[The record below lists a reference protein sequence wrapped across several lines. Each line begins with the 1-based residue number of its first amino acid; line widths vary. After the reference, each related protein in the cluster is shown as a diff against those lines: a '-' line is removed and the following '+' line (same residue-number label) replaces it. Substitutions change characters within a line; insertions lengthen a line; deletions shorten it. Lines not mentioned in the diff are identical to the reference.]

1 MPVGVADYS
10 LSHDGGTTLG
20 PATADPAL
28 KDSCAGAGC
37 QGSMLGVGGSVYF
50 SHPDSAGPRVNMTV
64 MRSTDNAASWSS
76 SFAVSPPVRTQHRP
90 PARRPCPDLTRHAH
104 AGGQCATYEQ
114 CGVDY
119 SSLVPPSAADP
130 HHLGI
135 LWEEGCLAAGAIE
148 PACPP
153 HLAQARRGGAG
164 RARGLVAF
172 LWYSKVPLSF

>member
-1 MPVGVADYS
+1 
-10 LSHDGGTTLG
+10 
-20 PATADPAL
+20 
-28 KDSCAGAGC
+28 
-37 QGSMLGVGGSVYF
+37 MLGVGGSVYF

-76 SFAVSPPVRTQHRP
+76 SFAVSPRVRTQHPP
-90 PARRPCPDLTRHAH
+90 PARTSQHAH
-104 AGGQCATYEQ
+104 AGEQCATHEH
-114 CGVDY
+114 CGVGY
-119 SSLVPPSAADP
+119 SLLVPPSAADP
-130 HHLGI
+130 RHLGI